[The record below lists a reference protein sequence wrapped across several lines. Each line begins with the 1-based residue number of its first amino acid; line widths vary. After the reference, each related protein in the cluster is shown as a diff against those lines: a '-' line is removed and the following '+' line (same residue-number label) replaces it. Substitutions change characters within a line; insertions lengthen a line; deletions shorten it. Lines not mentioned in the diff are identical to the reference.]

1 MEIEDYLGDD
11 LIDDWRPSGAS
22 IGEMVSEEGFAIMYA
37 DRVLQILD
45 SDRLSGMK
53 IVFDCANGAASTV
66 VPLIAQKLECESVLI
81 GAEPDGLNINEKSGV
96 MHLEALTEAV
106 RANDADIGIAY
117 DGDADRVLLVDRQG
131 AVINGDIVLW
141 VLARWLQR
149 EGILGSGVVA
159 TVMSNGILE
168 NHLRKEG
175 IQVFRCAVG
184 DRYVLDMMKSTA
196 SGLGGEQSGHVIID
210 HYVRTGDGL
219 CTGFAFLRACR
230 ELGEVPETLVDR
242 FDPFPQELTN
252 ITVSD
257 RDKVMQDAE
266 LRNAI
271 EQTNRE
277 LGTTGRVF
285 LRSSGTEPLIRLL
298 VECKDR
304 DTLAA
309 LSDKFGAMIRAL

>member
-1 MEIEDYLGDD
+1 
-11 LIDDWRPSGAS
+11 
-22 IGEMVSEEGFAIMYA
+22 MYA

-131 AVINGDIVLW
+131 KVIDGDIVLW

-285 LRSSGTEPLIRLL
+285 LRSIGDETDVVSKE
-298 VECKDR
+298 
-304 DTLAA
+304 
-309 LSDKFGAMIRAL
+309 M